1 MGRDKTP
8 MRAPRD
14 ERRLAMRRAVAASA
28 LLAVLVVAF
37 VWTAEEEPP
46 VALPETPAV
55 RDAVGTVASVVP
67 AEGAAAPPA
76 VAVPPSEKAAEPAT
90 AQPAAALAAP
100 APSIVPATSDTP
112 APVPAAGAESPAPV
126 GVPPPIAALPSAP
139 APVAPPPEPAC
150 PAPPPPPAPS
160 NAPAFRFPPAPG
172 PGYLVQL
179 GVFTDTENAEKMRQ
193 KLAADGYPAHLQSRV
208 LLGPYPDKAAAQ
220 RAQEKIRR
228 ERRLDG
234 MIMPPRTR

>member
-8 MRAPRD
+8 MRSPRD

-28 LLAVLVVAF
+28 LLAVLVAAF
-37 VWTAEEEPP
+37 VWTSGEETPAARPEP
-46 VALPETPAV
+46 PAV
-55 RDAVGTVASVVP
+55 RDAAGTVASVAP
-67 AEGAAAPPA
+67 AEVPAAPPA
-76 VAVPPSEKAAEPAT
+76 VAAPPSEKAAEP
-90 AQPAAALAAP
+90 AAP

-112 APVPAAGAESPAPV
+112 APVPAAGAESPAPA
-126 GVPPPIAALPSAP
+126 GVPPPVAALPSAP
-139 APVAPPPEPAC
+139 APVALPPEPAC
-150 PAPPPPPAPS
+150 PAPPPSPAPAH
-160 NAPAFRFPPAPG
+160 APAYRFPPAPG

-193 KLAADGYPAHLQSRV
+193 KLAAEGYPAHLQSRV

-228 ERRLDG
+228 ERRLNG